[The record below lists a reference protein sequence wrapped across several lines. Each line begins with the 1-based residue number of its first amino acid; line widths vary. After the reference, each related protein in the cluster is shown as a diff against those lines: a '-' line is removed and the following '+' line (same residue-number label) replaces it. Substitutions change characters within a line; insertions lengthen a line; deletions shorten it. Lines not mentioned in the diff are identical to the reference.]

1 MQVLAIICI
10 VLMSCYTAL
19 ILLYRMGWEKQS
31 YFRLPEG
38 YTPKTKVSIVVPA
51 RNEGENIGNCIKAIL
66 AQNYPAQL
74 LEVIV
79 VDDHSE
85 DNTVQVVNG
94 FRNKQVRCISLA
106 DWLSN
111 KGQTIAYKKEAI
123 AAGIANSSGAL
134 IITTDADC
142 TMDKG
147 WLRYIAGK
155 YELYKPVMIIAPVDF
170 NRGDSFLDIFQS
182 LDFMTMQ
189 GITAATHELK
199 MGNMCN
205 GANLAFTRAA
215 YEAVGGYKGIDHL
228 ASGDDYLLMMKMQ
241 QQFPGGID
249 YLKAKEA
256 IVYTPPQ
263 PDLKSFL
270 QQRVRWASKSGKYDD
285 KIMTLVLSFVYLFN
299 LTLFVLA
306 IACFFSATAIMLSGG
321 ILLIKV
327 VVELVFLFPVAKFFN
342 KTKQLLYF
350 PFLQPFHIAYIVV
363 AGLMGFIGVYK
374 WKGRR
379 VK

>member
-1 MQVLAIICI
+1 MQALAIICM
-10 VLMSCYTAL
+10 VLMSCYAAL
-19 ILLYRMGWEKQS
+19 ILLYRMGWEKQPF
-31 YFRLPEG
+31 FRLTG
-38 YTPKTKVSIVVPA
+38 SHHPKTKISVIIPA
-51 RNEGENIGNCIKAIL
+51 RNEAANIGKCIKAIL

-85 DNTVQVVNG
+85 DNTAQVVNN

-111 KGQTIAYKKEAI
+111 KGQIIAYKKEAI
-123 AAGIANSSGAL
+123 AAGIANSSGEL
-134 IITTDADC
+134 IVTTDADC
-142 TMDKG
+142 TMG
-147 WLRYIAGK
+147 IEWLRHIAGK
-155 YELYKPVMIIAPVDF
+155 YEVYKPVMIIAPVDF
-170 NRGDSFLDIFQS
+170 NQDDSLLDIFQS
-182 LDFMTMQ
+182 LDFMSMQ

-199 MGNMCN
+199 LGNMCN
-205 GANLAFTRAA
+205 GANLAFTRLA
-215 YEAVGGYKGIDHL
+215 YDAVDGYKDIDHL

-241 QQFPGGID
+241 KAYPNRID

-263 PDLKSFL
+263 PDLKGFL

-299 LTLFVLA
+299 LTLFILA
-306 IACFFSATAIMLSGG
+306 IACFFSASAIMISGG
-321 ILLIKV
+321 MLLIKV
-327 VVELVFLFPVAKFFN
+327 VAEMVFLFPVAKFFN

-363 AGLMGFIGVYK
+363 AGLMGFVGVYK